1 MQRLNKIIAW
11 ISFTALALP
20 ALAQEQHAFS
30 IQQAIEYGKKN
41 NVQVKN
47 ALLGIQL
54 QQEQNREITAAA
66 YPQINGSLGAT
77 YNPYVATQ
85 VIPNFIAP
93 SVYQVLIDQQ
103 VKDGS
108 GNPIGFPPGG
118 FGNIA
123 AQFGTKFNASA
134 GVDLS
139 QLLFDGQ
146 VFVGL
151 KARKTSIEWQTK
163 SAEVTDEAVRSNIY
177 KIYYQLVVGKVQ
189 VELLDANIARL
200 AKLSHDTKELYKNGF
215 AEQLDVNKVEVQSAN
230 LETEKLKALNSISNG
245 YLGLKFLIG
254 MPIKDSLLLTDTLNE
269 EEIKQGILPLA
280 DYNYKDRKDYQY
292 AELGKKLNEFNIKRY
307 QLSQLPTFSLTGNYS
322 KSAQRNKFDFFGKGD
337 WFNISAINF
346 RMSVPI
352 FHGFAA
358 KAKIAQARIQLQ
370 QTQNQIESLQLS
382 IDQQVATARANFTT
396 AITTLD
402 YQKKNMQLAETVYN
416 QTKKKYEIGTGSN
429 LEITGAQTDLKQAQT
444 NYISA
449 VYDAIIAK
457 IDYLKATGKL

>member
-11 ISFTALALP
+11 IGLTALALP
-20 ALAQEQHAFS
+20 ALAQEKHEFS
-30 IQQAIEYGKKN
+30 VQQSLDYAKKN

-47 ALLGIQL
+47 ALLSIKL
-54 QQEQNREITAAA
+54 QEESNREVTAAA
-66 YPQINGSLGAT
+66 YPQINGSVSAV

-85 VIPNFIAP
+85 VLPNFISP
-93 SVYQVLIDQQ
+93 SVYQVLIDQS

-108 GNPIGFPPGG
+108 GNPIVMPSD

-123 AQFGTKFNASA
+123 AQFGTKYNASA

-151 KARKTSIEWQTK
+151 KARKTSIAWQTK
-163 SAEVTDEAVRSNIY
+163 NAEVTEEMVKTNIY
-177 KIYYQLVVGKVQ
+177 KIYYQLVVSKTQ
-189 VELLDANIARL
+189 IELLDANIARL
-200 AKLSHDTKELYKNGF
+200 EKLSHDTKELYKNGF
-215 AEQLDVNKVEVQSAN
+215 AEQLDINKVDVQLAN
-230 LETEKLKALNSISNG
+230 LNTEKLKALNSISNG

-254 MPIKDSLLLTDTLNE
+254 MPVKDSLSLTDSLSE
-269 EEIKQGILPLA
+269 EQIKQGLLPLA
-280 DYNYKDRKDYQY
+280 DYNYKDRKEYQY
-292 AELGKKLNEFNIKRY
+292 AELGKKLNEFNVKRY
-307 QLSQLPTFSLTGNYS
+307 QLSQLPTLSLTGNYS

-337 WFNISAINF
+337 WYNISAISV

-358 KAKIAQARIQLQ
+358 RARIGQARIQLQ
-370 QTQNQIESLQLS
+370 QTQNQVDNLKLQ
-382 IDQQVATARANFTT
+382 IDQEVEMAKSNFTT
-396 AITTLD
+396 AVTTLD

-416 QTKKKYEIGTGSN
+416 QTKKKYEAGTGSN
-429 LEITGAQTDLKQAQT
+429 LEITGAETDLKQAQT
-444 NYISA
+444 NYINA

-457 IDYLKATGKL
+457 IDYLKAVGKL